1 MGGPVIGPAHVAVS
15 TGQLWGLGKGLSS
28 PPPPIASSL
37 PNQPTC
43 QPGGSKEPGLKHT
56 HPLGSRNRHQLL
68 PPAAAPA
75 TRL

>member
-56 HPLGSRNRHQLL
+56 QPLGSRNRHQLL